1 MNITPTKEQIN
12 KFSQIFNGSK
22 TNRGQISKNNT
33 TTVKLPLEPEKHLT
47 GELPQGLSP
56 NILDEKQKTAFA
68 HYFCCDLDLGYQS
81 NEAGVELAK
90 YIIPFDPE
98 LFVFKSKQKGYH
110 IYKFLSKTYPAKE
123 VKDKAKNLEKYLIK
137 KYKNA
142 VDSSHTLPSSYHFEK
157 KDKDGIIRPDLSSGS
172 WLNLPYYNLQQ
183 RKCLSLCGNYELSF
197 DDFCLR
203 YDLRHHK
210 ILAALIGR
218 KEEKTG
224 RHHNLF
230 GAAGYIHN
238 YLNDNE
244 DLFKRIAAT
253 MGFTEYDWNS
263 GQNISHQW
271 DQRKNHDKEYW
282 NNYNFGQFKTII
294 GLPDYKDIQKNE
306 GEAIEEEIFNVVEFD
321 RTRQLHKRQWI
332 MDKYLKVGNLTL
344 MQGMGGAGKTQIL
357 VQLAICFSYGFNFF
371 GNQIN
376 TTGNSLLILAEE
388 DISEAELRLRAAE
401 KVYGINKTENK
412 IFIIG
417 YDTNLKIVS
426 FKYGGDSKGTK
437 QYEKLC
443 EFITKQNIK
452 FIGLDPLISYQKG
465 SFDENSN
472 PQMDDFIKNYLIP
485 IARDNDAAIC
495 ATHHTNKISMMNETE
510 TSDTALYAGRG
521 ASSLGAAARIVIGVS
536 TMSKKLWESEYKK
549 ILPDENDRFNYIAL
563 IDAKNNYA
571 ARNNIPLWIKKKEI
585 LVECVDG
592 FEKVNVFTECNLSE
606 LANKHSA
613 LRQEHDKKRILDL
626 IQHIDKVFE
635 QEQNHN
641 VSVNSIAAY
650 LTSID
655 PRLASSEEAT
665 LKQEY
670 TRLIKGAL
678 QRPIEFKGYNF
689 QYSYNGHMKVKHL
702 VTKLNANYE
711 TLFE

>member
-22 TNRGQISKNNT
+22 TNRGQIIQNNT
-33 TTVKLPLEPEKHLT
+33 ATVKLPFEPEKHLT

-56 NILDEKQKTAFA
+56 NILDEQNKTAYA
-68 HYFCCDLDLGYQS
+68 NYFCCDLDLGYQS
-81 NEAGVELAK
+81 KEAGVELAK
-90 YIIPFDPE
+90 YLIPFDPE
-98 LFVFKSKQKGYH
+98 LFIFKSKQKGYH
-110 IYKFLSKTYPAKE
+110 IYKFLKKPYPADE
-123 VKDKAKNLEKYLIK
+123 VKVKAKELEKYLSK
-137 KYKNA
+137 KYNSA
-142 VDSSHTLPSSYHFEK
+142 VDTGHTLPASYHFEK
-157 KDKDGIIRPDLSSGS
+157 TINGITTPDLSSGS
-172 WLNLPYYNLQQ
+172 WLNLPYYRLHF
-183 RKCLSLCGNYELSF
+183 RKCLSLCGNYELTF

-203 YDLRHHK
+203 YDVRHHK
-210 ILAALIGR
+210 KLAALIGR
-218 KEEKTG
+218 NEEKSG
-224 RHHNLF
+224 RHDNLL
-230 GAAGYIHN
+230 GAAGYIHTF
-238 YLNDNE
+238 LDDDE
-244 DLFKRIAAT
+244 ALFKKIAAS
-253 MGFTEYDWNS
+253 MGFTEHDWNS
-263 GQNISHQW
+263 GGNISHQW
-271 DQRKNHDKEYW
+271 KQRTDCNQEYW
-282 NNYNFGQFKTII
+282 ENYTFGQFKKII
-294 GLPDYKDIQKNE
+294 GLPDYKDVKEDLETTQ
-306 GEAIEEEIFNVVEFD
+306 EEETFNVVEFD
-321 RTRQLHKRQWI
+321 RTKHLHKRQWI
-332 MDKYLKVGNLTL
+332 MEKYLKVGNLTL
-344 MQGMGGAGKTQIL
+344 MQGMGGAGKTQLL
-357 VQLAICFSYGFNFF
+357 VQLAISFSYGFNFF

-401 KVYGINKTENK
+401 QIYGINKTRNK
-412 IFIIG
+412 IFLIG
-417 YDTNLKIVS
+417 YDTNLKIVN
-426 FKYGGDSKGTK
+426 FKYGGTSKGTK

-521 ASSLGAAARIVIGVS
+521 ASSLGAAARIVIGVA
-536 TMSKKLWESEYKK
+536 TMSKKLWEDEYRK

-571 ARNNIPLWIKKKEI
+571 ARNNIPLWVKKKEV

-592 FEKVNVFTECNLSE
+592 FEKVNVFCECNLSE

-635 QEQNHN
+635 QEQDHN

-655 PRLASSEEAT
+655 PRLANTEEAT

-678 QRPIEFKGYNF
+678 QQPIEFKGFDF
-689 QYSYNGHMKVKHL
+689 QYSYNGHLKVKHL
-702 VTKLNANYE
+702 VTKLRSNYE
-711 TLFE
+711 APF